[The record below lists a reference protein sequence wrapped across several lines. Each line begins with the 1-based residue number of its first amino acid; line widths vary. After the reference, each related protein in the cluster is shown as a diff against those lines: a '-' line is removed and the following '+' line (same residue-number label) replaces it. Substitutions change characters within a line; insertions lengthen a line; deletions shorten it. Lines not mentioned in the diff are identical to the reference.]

1 MKRKITITLFAL
13 LVITA
18 CRKKTS
24 EAIDS
29 QENVVTNIETK
40 TNTSNSSKDIK
51 DCDDFLNTY
60 EAWTNDLIKLMAK
73 YKDNPVALASS
84 SEYMNTMMKGI
95 NFTQQWSTISM
106 SCATDDS
113 YPKRMKA
120 IQKRMEEKQKELGL
134 K

>member
-73 YKDNPVALASS
+73 YKVDCV
-84 SEYMNTMMKGI
+84 
-95 NFTQQWSTISM
+95 
-106 SCATDDS
+106 
-113 YPKRMKA
+113 
-120 IQKRMEEKQKELGL
+120 
-134 K
+134 